1 MKNLVEYICEKLV
14 DNTQSQEVNEQ
25 DKNVWV
31 LRDKDLDGA
40 IFDVCD
46 TEEDANRLKEMKLK
60 ENPDANFEIVTGKR
74 SEFVKEE
81 KEEKEE
87 ENIDNE

>member
-1 MKNLVEYICEKLV
+1 
-14 DNTQSQEVNEQ
+14 
-25 DKNVWV
+25 
-31 LRDKDLDGA
+31 
-40 IFDVCD
+40 
-46 TEEDANRLKEMKLK
+46 MKLK